1 MLPNWFVI
9 CKMRLKLVPTVREKI
24 VSHLIQCPAHLSD
37 YTCWQST
44 EEWSLKS
51 LPSLAFKNTDRKGRD
66 REYNLWNPVHSAR
79 KRLLTVG
86 QFACKEVWVIFV
98 LGKFHSYYLSCD
110 PSFSWNCHSLPG
122 QRHVFTGRA
131 GSCQGPFSL
140 FPSWPSP
147 WLKLN
152 SRDAGAAETASL
164 MLQTSRHQADMG
176 WL

>member
-1 MLPNWFVI
+1 MSHHNHALLCSWNASRELCVRKLHVI
-9 CKMRLKLVPTVREKI
+9 TFLKERIFSI
-24 VSHLIQCPAHLSD
+24 VC
-37 YTCWQST
+37 
-44 EEWSLKS
+44 
-51 LPSLAFKNTDRKGRD
+51 RKGRD
-66 REYNLWNPVHSAR
+66 GEYNLWNPVHSAL
-79 KRLLTVG
+79 KLLLTVG

-110 PSFSWNCHSLPG
+110 PSFSWNCYSLPG
-122 QRHVFTGRA
+122 QRSVFTGRA

-164 MLQTSRHQADMG
+164 MLQTSRYQADTG